1 MFRWCSRRDATSQ
14 TNRPG
19 DPGRRGAGY
28 LHSGS
33 ARSWSRRLTMGFSEF
48 LGNERIVAA
57 LRGAL
62 RSERV
67 PHALLFTGP
76 RGLGK
81 FTLARMFAQAATCE
95 RLSDDFC
102 GECATCLRVSQLA
115 DPQKLLEQGLFE
127 RGESADAATVERV
140 PLILQSHP
148 DVWALVPDPVR
159 LKNPVARPMLRIGQL
174 RAVQRA
180 AYFQPMG
187 RRRVFIL
194 DGAETMRWDVAS
206 VFLKIL
212 EEPPGSATL
221 ILTAPSPYALL
232 PTIVSRCLQFHF
244 APLPQ
249 AAVEKILKDKSDL
262 KPADRKLAA
271 ELAEG
276 SPGLAIEM
284 NIEQASQQR
293 RNALRILERAARG
306 EGFAQLFAETAAL
319 AKDRESSFEEQIA
332 VFYGL
337 LSDLLELTSGV
348 KQSTLRNALLVK
360 ELTALANSVNVTWVM
375 RAIAGFDELH
385 AGARRNLNR
394 QLGLDALAASLVT
407 TPERG
412 IVSGV

>member
-1 MFRWCSRRDATSQ
+1 
-14 TNRPG
+14 
-19 DPGRRGAGY
+19 
-28 LHSGS
+28 
-33 ARSWSRRLTMGFSEF
+33 MGFVEF
-48 LGNERIVAA
+48 LGNERVVTA

-62 RSERV
+62 RTGRV

-76 RGLGK
+76 RGVGK
-81 FTLARMFAQAATCE
+81 FTLARMFAQAANCE
-95 RLSDDFC
+95 RLTDDFC
-102 GECATCLRVSQLA
+102 GECATCQRVSLLA
-115 DPQKLLEQGLFE
+115 DPQALLEQGLAE

-159 LKNPVARPMLRIGQL
+159 LKNPVARPMLRVGQL

-194 DGAETMRWDVAS
+194 DGADTMRWDVAN

-221 ILTAPSPYALL
+221 ILTAPSPYSLL

-249 AAVEKILKDKSDL
+249 ADVEKILQDKTDR
-262 KPADRKLAA
+262 KPAQRKLAA
-271 ELAEG
+271 QLAEG

-284 NIEQASQQR
+284 NLEHAAEQR

-306 EGFAQLFAETAAL
+306 EGFAQLFAETTAL

-348 KQSTLRNALLVK
+348 KESTLRNAPLVN
-360 ELTALANSVNVTWVM
+360 ELTALGKFVNVAWVM
-375 RAIAGFDELH
+375 RAIDGIDELH
-385 AGARRNLNR
+385 SGARRNLNR

-407 TPERG
+407 TSERG
-412 IVSGV
+412 VVSRR

>member
-1 MFRWCSRRDATSQ
+1 
-14 TNRPG
+14 
-19 DPGRRGAGY
+19 
-28 LHSGS
+28 
-33 ARSWSRRLTMGFSEF
+33 MGFSEF

-95 RLSDDFC
+95 RLRDDFC

-115 DPQKLLEQGLFE
+115 DPQKLLQQGLVE

-159 LKNPVARPMLRIGQL
+159 LKSPVARPMLRIGQL

-249 AAVEKILKDKSDL
+249 AAVEKILKERTDR
-262 KPADRKLAA
+262 KPAEIRLAA
-271 ELAEG
+271 QLAEG

-284 NIEQASQQR
+284 DVAAAAQGR
-293 RNALRILERAARG
+293 KNALGILERAARG
-306 EGFAQLFAETAAL
+306 QGFAQLFADTSAL
-319 AKDRESSFEEQIA
+319 AKDRDSSFEEQIG

-337 LSDLLELTSGV
+337 LTDLLELTSKV
-348 KQSTLRNALLVK
+348 KEPRLRNAP
-360 ELTALANSVNVTWVM
+360 LAREMESLSQIVDAAWVL
-375 RAIAGFDELH
+375 RAIAGFDELF

-394 QLGLDALAASLVT
+394 QLGLDALAASLA
-407 TPERG
+407 PEHTE
-412 IVSGV
+412 VSAPRS

>member
-1 MFRWCSRRDATSQ
+1 V
-14 TNRPG
+14 
-19 DPGRRGAGY
+19 
-28 LHSGS
+28 
-33 ARSWSRRLTMGFSEF
+33 GFSEF
-48 LGNERIVAA
+48 LGNERLVAA

-62 RSERV
+62 RTQRV

-76 RGLGK
+76 RGVGK
-81 FTLARMFAQAATCE
+81 YTLARMFAQAANCE
-95 RLSDDFC
+95 RLADDFC
-102 GECATCLRVSQLA
+102 GECETCKRISLLA
-115 DPQKLLEQGLFE
+115 EPQKLIEQGLAE

-159 LKNPVARPMLRIGQL
+159 LKTPAARPMMRIGQL

-194 DGAETMRWDVAS
+194 DGAETMNWNVAN

-221 ILTAPSPYALL
+221 ILTAPSPHVLL

-249 AAVEKILKDKSDL
+249 AEVEKILQEKTDR

-271 ELAEG
+271 QLSEG
-276 SPGLAIEM
+276 SPGLAMEM
-284 NIEQASQQR
+284 DVEQTVQR
-293 RNALRILERAARG
+293 HRDALRILDRSARA
-306 EGFAQLFAETAAL
+306 EGFAQLFANTSAL
-319 AKDRESSFEEQIA
+319 AKDRDTSFEEQLQ

-337 LSDLLELTSGV
+337 LGDLLEITSGA
-348 KQSTLRNALLVK
+348 KQPVLRNPHLSK
-360 ELTALANSVNVTWVM
+360 ELETLSKAVDTPWVM

-385 AGARRNLNR
+385 SGLRRNLNR
-394 QLGLDALAASLVT
+394 QLGLDALAASLASNPT
-407 TPERG
+407 RANLSRP
-412 IVSGV
+412 

>member
-1 MFRWCSRRDATSQ
+1 
-14 TNRPG
+14 
-19 DPGRRGAGY
+19 
-28 LHSGS
+28 
-33 ARSWSRRLTMGFSEF
+33 MGFSEF
-48 LGNERIVAA
+48 LGNERIVTA
-57 LRGAL
+57 LRGTL
-62 RSERV
+62 RTERV

-76 RGLGK
+76 RGVGK
-81 FTLARMFAQAATCE
+81 FTLARMFAEAANYE
-95 RLSDDFC
+95 RHKDDFC
-102 GECATCLRVSQLA
+102 GDCATCQRIALLA
-115 DPQKLLEQGLFE
+115 EPQQLLEQGLAE

-159 LKNPVARPMLRIGQL
+159 LKSPVARPMLRVGQL

-194 DGAETMRWDVAS
+194 DAADTMRWDVAN

-221 ILTAPSPYALL
+221 ILTAPSPFSLL

-249 AAVEKILKDKSDL
+249 ADVEKILQEKTDR
-262 KPADRKLAA
+262 KPADRRLAA
-271 ELAEG
+271 QLAEG

-284 NIEQASQQR
+284 DLEQAAQQR
-293 RNALRILERAARG
+293 RTALRILERTARG

-348 KQSTLRNALLVK
+348 KLPTLRNAPLVK
-360 ELTALANSVNVTWVM
+360 ELTVLANSVNTAWVM
-375 RAIAGFDELH
+375 RAISGFDELH

-407 TPERG
+407 NTARG
-412 IVSGV
+412 DVSRM

>member
-1 MFRWCSRRDATSQ
+1 MAFQ
-14 TNRPG
+14 
-19 DPGRRGAGY
+19 
-28 LHSGS
+28 
-33 ARSWSRRLTMGFSEF
+33 EF
-48 LGNERIVAA
+48 LGNERIVTA

-62 RSERV
+62 RSGRV

-76 RGLGK
+76 RGVGK
-81 FTLARMFAQAATCE
+81 FTLARMFAQAANCE
-95 RLSDDFC
+95 RLTDDSC
-102 GECATCLRVSQLA
+102 GECATCQHISQLA
-115 DPQKLLEQGLFE
+115 DPQALLEQGLAE

-140 PLILQSHP
+140 PLILQPHP
-148 DVWALVPDPVR
+148 DVWTLVPDPVR
-159 LKNPVARPMLRIGQL
+159 LKNPVARPMLRVGQL

-180 AYFQPMG
+180 AYFQPLG

-194 DGAETMRWDVAS
+194 DGADTMRWDVAN

-221 ILTAPSPYALL
+221 ILTAPSPYSLL

-249 AAVEKILKDKSDL
+249 GDVEKILQAKTAHKT
-262 KPADRKLAA
+262 AERKLAA
-271 ELAEG
+271 QLAEG

-284 NIEQASQQR
+284 NLEQAAHHR
-293 RNALRILERAARG
+293 RDALRILERAARG
-306 EGFAQLFAETAAL
+306 EGFAQLFADTAAL
-319 AKDRESSFEEQIA
+319 AKDRESSFEDQIA

-348 KQSTLRNALLVK
+348 KQPTLRNVPLAK
-360 ELTALANSVNVTWVM
+360 ELSALAVSVSVSWVM
-375 RAIAGFDELH
+375 RAINGFDELH

-407 TPERG
+407 SSERG
-412 IVSGV
+412 IVIHM

>member
-1 MFRWCSRRDATSQ
+1 
-14 TNRPG
+14 
-19 DPGRRGAGY
+19 
-28 LHSGS
+28 
-33 ARSWSRRLTMGFSEF
+33 MGFCEF
-48 LGNERIVAA
+48 LGNERLVAA

-62 RSERV
+62 RSGRV

-76 RGLGK
+76 RGVGK
-81 FTLARMFAQAATCE
+81 FTLARMFAQAANCE
-95 RLSDDFC
+95 QMRDDFC
-102 GECATCLRVSQLA
+102 GECATCKRISLLA
-115 DPQKLLEQGLFE
+115 DPQKLVQQGLVE

-159 LKNPVARPMLRIGQL
+159 LKSPVARPMLRIGQL

-194 DGAETMRWDVAS
+194 EGAETMRWDVAN

-212 EEPPGSATL
+212 EEPPDSATL

-244 APLPQ
+244 APLRQ
-249 AAVEKILKDKSDL
+249 TAVEKILKEKTGRRPEDV
-262 KPADRKLAA
+262 KLAA
-271 ELAEG
+271 QLAEG

-284 NIEQASQQR
+284 DVVGAAQR
-293 RNALRILERAARG
+293 RKNALRILERAARG
-306 EGFAQLFAETAAL
+306 QGFTQLFADTAAL
-319 AKDRESSFEEQIA
+319 AKDRESSFEDQLG

-337 LSDLLELTSGV
+337 LTDLLELTSKLKEPV
-348 KQSTLRNALLVK
+348 LRNVNLAK
-360 ELTALANSVNVTWVM
+360 ELELLSQSVDSAWVI
-375 RAIAGFDELH
+375 RAIVGFDELY

-394 QLGLDALAASLVT
+394 QLGLDALAASLAQAA
-407 TPERG
+407 
-412 IVSGV
+412 SGDSGRRF

>member
-1 MFRWCSRRDATSQ
+1 
-14 TNRPG
+14 
-19 DPGRRGAGY
+19 
-28 LHSGS
+28 
-33 ARSWSRRLTMGFSEF
+33 MGFAEF
-48 LGNERIVAA
+48 LGNQRVVMA
-57 LRGAL
+57 LRGVL
-62 RSERV
+62 RTGRV
-67 PHALLFTGP
+67 PHALLFSGP
-76 RGLGK
+76 RGVGK
-81 FTLARMFAQAATCE
+81 YTLARMFAQAANCE
-95 RLSDDFC
+95 RFTDDFC
-102 GECATCLRVSQLA
+102 GECATCQRVTLLA
-115 DPQKLLEQGLFE
+115 DPQALLEQGLAE

-159 LKNPVARPMLRIGQL
+159 LKNPVARPMLRVGQL

-194 DGAETMRWDVAS
+194 DGADTMRWDVAN

-221 ILTAPSPYALL
+221 ILTTPSPYSLL

-249 AAVEKILKDKSDL
+249 ADVEKILQEKTDR
-262 KPADRKLAA
+262 KPGERKLAA
-271 ELAEG
+271 QLAEG

-284 NIEQASQQR
+284 NLEQAAEQR

-348 KQSTLRNALLVK
+348 KESTLRNAPLVK
-360 ELTALANSVNVTWVM
+360 ELTALANFVNIEWVM

-394 QLGLDALAASLVT
+394 QLGLDALAASLMT

-412 IVSGV
+412 VVSRL

>member
-1 MFRWCSRRDATSQ
+1 MA
-14 TNRPG
+14 
-19 DPGRRGAGY
+19 
-28 LHSGS
+28 
-33 ARSWSRRLTMGFSEF
+33 FSEF
-48 LGNERIVAA
+48 LGNPRIVTA

-62 RSERV
+62 RTQHV

-76 RGLGK
+76 RGVGK
-81 FTLARMFAQAATCE
+81 FTLARMFAQAANCE
-95 RLSDDFC
+95 RLTDDFC
-102 GECATCLRVSQLA
+102 GECNTCQRIALLA
-115 DPQKLLEQGLFE
+115 EPKTLIEQGLAE
-127 RGESADAATVERV
+127 RGESADAGTIERV

-159 LKNPVARPMLRIGQL
+159 LKNPVARPILRVGQL

-180 AYFQPMG
+180 AYFQPLG

-194 DGAETMRWDVAS
+194 DGADTMRWDVAN

-212 EEPPGSATL
+212 EEPPCSATL
-221 ILTAPSPYALL
+221 ILTASSPYSLL

-249 AAVEKILKDKSDL
+249 ADVEKILQDKTDR
-262 KPADRKLAA
+262 KPSNRKLAA
-271 ELAEG
+271 QLAEG

-284 NIEQASQQR
+284 NVEQAGQQR
-293 RNALRILERAARG
+293 RTALRILERAARG

-348 KQSTLRNALLVK
+348 KQPAFRNAPLAK
-360 ELTALANSVNVTWVM
+360 ELSALANSVNIAWVM
-375 RAIAGFDELH
+375 RAISGFDELY

-407 TPERG
+407 ARG
-412 IVSGV
+412 RPTVSDV